1 MGKTILVVDDE
12 QHVVQVVR
20 AMLTRE
26 GHEVI
31 VASNGQEALRTIE
44 NCRPDLILLDIVM
57 PEMDGATL
65 AEELHKRQ
73 ETAKIPI
80 VFLTGLVDS
89 KRGRDGSS
97 ALAGQHV
104 LPKPFG
110 AEELYSII
118 ELATGGGDAPNG

>member
-89 KRGRDGSS
+89 DRGRDGS

-118 ELATGGGDAPNG
+118 ELATGGDSPNG